1 MSSVISLWEQ
11 KLAVSGQEIFP
22 FQIASIL
29 WSGVKV
35 SDFRKITVNID
46 VIEVF
51 YLRVSSFSIFF
62 FLLYSILCIDTTYII
77 NVSYFLYFSVDP

>member
-22 FQIASIL
+22 FQIASVL
-29 WSGVKV
+29 QSRVKV

-51 YLRVSSFSIFF
+51 YLRRV
-62 FLLYSILCIDTTYII
+62 
-77 NVSYFLYFSVDP
+77 

>member
-1 MSSVISLWEQ
+1 MSSVVSLWEQ

-29 WSGVKV
+29 WSRAKV
-35 SDFRKITVNID
+35 SDFRKITVNIS

-51 YLRVSSFSIFF
+51 YLRV
-62 FLLYSILCIDTTYII
+62 
-77 NVSYFLYFSVDP
+77 